1 MLAARAARLF
11 FTIQPIKFLI
21 GGVVMADDVSML
33 TLPNLAAMTS
43 FPTTEVTEFLRLGT
57 NQNNIAQTLKKK
69 KLEKVG
75 KLRYIYLS
83 TVCIPRN
90 SVTRYNSG
98 HQDQYF
104 MD

>member
-69 KLEKVG
+69 IG
-75 KLRYIYLS
+75 KSRKIAVHLF
-83 TVCIPRN
+83 VN
-90 SVTRYNSG
+90 SLHSAEFCYPL
-98 HQDQYF
+98 Q
-104 MD
+104 